1 VPVGSIVTDR
11 LAERLPPDFNAA
23 AFFCDAIFLA
33 SKSGEGV
40 IDDCCWLTIDC
51 SGCCAVVE
59 PLREL
64 ITFCGCFLL
73 FLAFLL
79 SVTFLDVGFLA
90 ATTVVCLADAVAPS
104 KQTVD
109 RVFVFL
115 VVGASSSCDG

>member
-23 AFFCDAIFLA
+23 AFFCAAIFLA

-59 PLREL
+59 PLRL
-64 ITFCGCFLL
+64 ITFCGGCFLL
-73 FLAFLL
+73 FLAFFF
-79 SVTFLDVGFLA
+79 SASFLDAGFLA
-90 ATTVVCLADAVAPS
+90 ATTAGCLADAVASS
-104 KQTVD
+104 KQTED
-109 RVFVFL
+109 RVVFL
-115 VVGASSSCDG
+115 VAGASSSCDG